1 MLFNP
6 LDLLKLRDK
15 KDTTPTQRVFRA
27 LELLREKQKTPKVS
41 IIPSPEILP
50 EGSGPVKILP
60 NTKTSLQAYSHN
72 FTSDSTIPDLL
83 KRYRMTQDDL
93 KKWNPGKDLGKLKPG
108 DKIRTPAKPYQ
119 NN

>member
-6 LDLLKLRDK
+6 LDLLKALDK
-15 KDTTPTQRVFRA
+15 KNTNSKQSVNSA
-27 LELLREKQKTPKVS
+27 LRLLSDKQKKTNARL
-41 IIPSPEILP
+41 IPSPERGP
-50 EGSGPVKILP
+50 EGSSPVKVLP

-72 FTSDSTIPDLL
+72 FTSDSTVPDLL
-83 KRYRMTQDDL
+83 KRYKMTMGDL
-93 KKWNPGKDLGKLKPG
+93 NQWNPGKDLSKLKPG